1 MLPFLAL
8 AECFTNERD
17 YSRIVNG
24 RNPILAHQFLGDNVK
39 GKDVIVVDDMI
50 SSGESMIEVAS
61 KLKDL
66 GAKRIFIF
74 SCFGLFCNGL
84 EPFDKAYKSGQIER
98 VFTTNMIYRTPELL
112 EREWFT
118 EVDMSKYIAYI
129 IDALNHD
136 TSVSKL
142 LDSSDRIKDYLKIGF
157 ISADN

>member
-1 MLPFLAL
+1 
-8 AECFTNERD
+8 
-17 YSRIVNG
+17 
-24 RNPILAHQFLGDNVK
+24 
-39 GKDVIVVDDMI
+39 
-50 SSGESMIEVAS
+50 
-61 KLKDL
+61 LKDL

-98 VFTTNMIYRTPELL
+98 VFTTNMIYITPELL

-142 LDSSDRIKDYLKIGF
+142 LDSSDRIKRLLENRGF

>member
-1 MLPFLAL
+1 MIVSPD
-8 AECFTNERD
+8 ECGMGRGIYYATVLGVELGMFYKQRD

-118 EVDMSKYIAYI
+118 S
-129 IDALNHD
+129 
-136 TSVSKL
+136 
-142 LDSSDRIKDYLKIGF
+142 
-157 ISADN
+157 